1 MYDFLDKIGL
11 KTVLEAIDR
20 KLNSY
25 AFRHL
30 YDDSTINVGRKTG
43 TTIGDWST
51 AEGIDATA
59 SGYGSHAEGMDATAS
74 GPFSHAEGSGTTASG
89 ERSHAEGYETTASGE
104 GSHAEGIGT
113 TASGKGSH
121 AGGLGTTALKEAE
134 FAHGK
139 FNQSNDDTL
148 YSIGDGTSVNARHN
162 AFEITTTGGKL
173 HDGEI
178 MTQNK
183 ISNPNLLI
191 NPDFKIN
198 QRGKSGTIIPNKNV
212 DGEDIHTYFV
222 DRWGVDSGSVTI
234 NADGTLTLN
243 GTISQILENS
253 VGTNVTASVSAGT
266 AAYDNTTQTFTITG
280 NGDVISWAKLE
291 IGSIA
296 TPFITPDPVE
306 ELRKCQRY
314 YRIITN
320 TMIQPYMYYTNL
332 LLYFIPIHDM
342 REDDNNDIAPIV
354 TVSGTINE
362 FSGIVIYNYYGG
374 DKVGDIDTIGASFQ
388 KGWGVM
394 LYTNT
399 LFNPSG
405 LTGTLRI
412 ADGAKITID
421 AEIY

>member
-1 MYDFLDKIGL
+1 MYDFLDKTGL
-11 KTVLEAIDR
+11 KLVLMRI
-20 KLNSY
+20 KLK
-25 AFRHL
+25 L
-30 YDDSTINVGRKTG
+30 DKGL
-43 TTIGDWST
+43 T
-51 AEGIDATA
+51 AKAA
-59 SGYGSHAEGMDATAS
+59 
-74 GPFSHAEGSGTTASG
+74 
-89 ERSHAEGYETTASGE
+89 
-104 GSHAEGIGT
+104 
-113 TASGKGSH
+113 
-121 AGGLGTTALKEAE
+121 
-134 FAHGK
+134 
-139 FNQSNDDTL
+139 
-148 YSIGDGTSVNARHN
+148 
-162 AFEITTTGGKL
+162 
-173 HDGEI
+173 
-178 MTQNK
+178 
-183 ISNPNLLI
+183 PNLLI

-198 QRGKSGTIIPNKNV
+198 QRGKSGTITPNKNAE
-212 DGEDIHTYFV
+212 GEDIHTYFV
-222 DRWGVDSGSVTI
+222 DRWGIDSGSVTI

-243 GTISQILENS
+243 GTVSQILENS
-253 VGTNVTASVSAGT
+253 VGTNVTASVSAGS
-266 AAYDNTTQTFTITG
+266 AVYDNTTQTFTITG

-291 IGSIA
+291 IGSVA
-296 TPFITPDPVE
+296 TLFVAPDPVE

-362 FSGIVIYNYYGG
+362 FNGIVIYNYYGG

-405 LTGTLRI
+405 LTGTMRI